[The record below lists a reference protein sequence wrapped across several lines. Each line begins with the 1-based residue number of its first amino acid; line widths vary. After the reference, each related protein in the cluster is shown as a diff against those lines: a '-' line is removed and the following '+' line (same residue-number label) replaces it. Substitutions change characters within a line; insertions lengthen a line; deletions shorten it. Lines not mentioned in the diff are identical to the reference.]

1 LNRRSGRSCI
11 SREACGYFSVG
22 KKDDIV
28 AMVSL
33 RCVSCVWCVC
43 VCVCVCVYMYAESS
57 LGGVDVYASA
67 KSASQSRVLE
77 NLYNSKMNQ
86 GGVKDVSKEKDLYN
100 SKMDQGGEERLE
112 SKRPVQL
119 KDESGIKQCVE

>member
-22 KKDDIV
+22 KKDDKV

-67 KSASQSRVLE
+67 KSASQSRLLE
-77 NLYNSKMNQ
+77 NLYNSKMYQ
-86 GGVKDVSKEKDLYN
+86 GGFRTSRKKKTCTTQRWIRGVKNVSRVKDLYN
-100 SKMDQGGEERLE
+100 SKMNQ
-112 SKRPVQL
+112 V
-119 KDESGIKQCVE
+119 